1 MQGSRALRSAAVV
14 ILIFAAFM
22 AGRSSVSPSKTREA
36 AEATKTRHPQKLSA
50 ITPASSDKGAGRPNL
65 QPASTQ
71 PTDPP
76 LADQIDADLKRVA
89 EFLAAAANE
98 TGDFSALSGTIAAW
112 MDYDPEEAIAW
123 LATGDRRDEILRI
136 MFVAWGSKNPD
147 TALAW
152 LAANRETDRY
162 QSAAFG
168 LAGNLPSEEA
178 LQIAGTLDDPS
189 HRAVIW
195 AEAGVGL
202 FADDQDAALER
213 LAAAGFPDELE
224 RLTVKSWRRALSNI
238 SKRNAQNLASVFSS
252 AIAAGAEFQGNSS
265 EEIARELVAGI
276 TGAASFAKT
285 RFQVPELS
293 EQEIARAIENI
304 EFVGQNTGQNQFN
317 YNPAPDEDL

>member
-1 MQGSRALRSAAVV
+1 MLGSRAFRSAVV
-14 ILIFAAFM
+14 VGSIFAAFIV
-22 AGRSSVSPSKTREA
+22 GRSSVRPSKTSEPV
-36 AEATKTRHPQKLSA
+36 EATKTRHPQSLSA
-50 ITPASSDKGAGRPNL
+50 ITPASSDKRAERPDH

-71 PTDPP
+71 RTDPP
-76 LADQIDADLKRVA
+76 LADQIDADLKKIA

-98 TGDFSALSGTIAAW
+98 PGDLRALSETIAAW

-147 TALAW
+147 AALAW
-152 LAANRETDRY
+152 LAANRDTDRY

-168 LAGNLPSEEA
+168 LARNLPSEEA
-178 LQIAGTLDDPS
+178 LQIAETLDEAS

-202 FADDQDAALER
+202 FAADQDAALER
-213 LAAAGFPDELE
+213 LAAAEFPDELE
-224 RLTVKSWRRALSNI
+224 RLTANSWRRALSNQ

-252 AIAAGAEFQGNSS
+252 AVAAGAEFQGNSS

-276 TGAASFAKT
+276 TGGGSYDKI

-304 EFVGQNTGQNQFN
+304 EFVGQDVGQNQFN
-317 YNPAPDEDL
+317 YDPAPDEDL